1 MKHALESPLKA
12 ILPHTKAKVIVKD
25 ILLVTFNNIHLITL
39 SFLPYKVFT
48 HSAFI
53 FSIKGSLF
61 YSVLEPKSWA
71 RGVIVSSHYDNF
83 LCSSYRNCY
92 LAPWVIFFS
101 LLSNLIVLSL
111 PRKFLFLE
119 SSD

>member
-12 ILPHTKAKVIVKD
+12 IPHNTKAKVIVKD

-39 SFLPYKVFT
+39 SYLTRSFA

-61 YSVLEPKSWA
+61 YSVLEPKSWV
-71 RGVIVSSHYDNF
+71 R
-83 LCSSYRNCY
+83 
-92 LAPWVIFFS
+92 
-101 LLSNLIVLSL
+101 
-111 PRKFLFLE
+111 
-119 SSD
+119 